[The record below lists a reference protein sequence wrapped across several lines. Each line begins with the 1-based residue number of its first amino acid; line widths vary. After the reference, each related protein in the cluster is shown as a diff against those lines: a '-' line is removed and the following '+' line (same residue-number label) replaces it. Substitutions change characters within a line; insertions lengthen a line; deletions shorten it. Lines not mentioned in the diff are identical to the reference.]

1 VTSLREFDRI
11 EVERLRRARRS
22 NEADRLTERELSQ
35 RVAQLGAR
43 RPARAAG
50 RALRAVAFAAAAT
63 SLTLGALAASG
74 ALSVHTFFGEA
85 ALGDE
90 PPSKAERAPRANGRS
105 ALQKPALTQELP
117 DAPPVAE
124 APPVPSASPHEVEP
138 PAKVVAPGTP
148 RGQRA
153 LEVGGAEAAT
163 DSAGRAWTRAAEAL
177 RRGDNSAA
185 EQAFGELSSSADPST
200 RDAALLA
207 QAELDLGSGSSSRAL
222 VVLGWLAERGAT
234 PYVRTRARQI
244 LAEKK

>member
-1 VTSLREFDRI
+1 M
-11 EVERLRRARRS
+11 A
-22 NEADRLTERELSQ
+22 
-35 RVAQLGAR
+35 
-43 RPARAAG
+43 
-50 RALRAVAFAAAAT
+50 
-63 SLTLGALAASG
+63 
-74 ALSVHTFFGEA
+74 
-85 ALGDE
+85 
-90 PPSKAERAPRANGRS
+90 
-105 ALQKPALTQELP
+105 
-117 DAPPVAE
+117 
-124 APPVPSASPHEVEP
+124 SASPYEVEP
-138 PAKVVAPGTP
+138 PAKAVAPGTP

-153 LEVGGAEAAT
+153 LDVVGAEAAT

-207 QAELDLGSGSSSRAL
+207 QAELDLGAGSSSRAL